1 VLFDLQSPRR
11 RRVIRVTFGALAAI
25 FAISFVFL
33 GVGTGGGGFSFSD
46 LFGSGGGSDAAS
58 AFDDDINAAQE
69 KVAVNPNDTVA
80 LAQLVTL
87 HYQAGNAGVEFD
99 QDSGQ
104 QSLTSDG
111 KQQFEQSVDAWT
123 KYLKVAGDQADQGP
137 AAIAYQAYY
146 VLAQADFSDAIAS
159 TTASEQLQG
168 LQSVIADLKGAAE
181 AQSVVATARP
191 SVPNWGKVATAF
203 YTAGDAAGAQQAIDE
218 AMKVDPKAA
227 AKLEKQLKGAQQQ
240 GERFTTALD
249 QLSKQQQQVQAGA
262 GAGGA
267 GGGGNPLSGLGTGGG
282 LGGTG
287 GGF

>member
-33 GVGTGGGGFSFSD
+33 GVGTGTSGFSFSD
-46 LFGSGGGSDAAS
+46 IFGGGGGGDPAS

-69 KVAVNPNDTVA
+69 RLAVNPNDTAA

-87 HYQAGNAGVEFD
+87 HYQAGNAGVQVDED
-99 QDSGQ
+99 TGQ

-111 KQQFEQSVDAWT
+111 KQQFEQSVDAWS
-123 KYLKVAGDQADQGP
+123 KYLKQSGDQAAQGT
-137 AAIAYQAYY
+137 ASIAYQAYF
-146 VLAQADFSDAIAS
+146 VLAQADFSEAVAS
-159 TTASEQLQG
+159 TSVSEQLQG
-168 LQSVIADLKGAAE
+168 LQSTIADFEGAAE
-181 AQSVVATARP
+181 AQRVVATAQP
-191 SVPNWGKVATAF
+191 NVANWGKVADAF
-203 YTAGDAAGAQQAIDE
+203 YLAGDANGAQQAIAE
-218 AMKVDPKAA
+218 ATRIDPKAA
-227 AKLEKQLKGAQQQ
+227 EKLEQQLKSRREQ
-240 GERFTTALD
+240 GERFTKALD
-249 QLSKQQQQVQAGA
+249 QLTKQQQQVQT

-267 GGGGNPLSGLGTGGG
+267 TGGGNPLSGLGAGGG